1 MIFYQMI
8 LQINHYRLHSE
19 FCHYYS
25 LLITVEK
32 VKETTDIIHLTGVF
46 LLTCQSVTTLSYP
59 TDIVSS
65 ALQKCLNFF
74 LNMIE
79 LVEFILFVFS
89 FNLSY
94 AVFSWSQEIFYDL
107 CIFQF
112 VLFNSLN

>member
-19 FCHYYS
+19 FRHYYS
-25 LLITVEK
+25 LLVTVEK
-32 VKETTDIIHLTGVF
+32 VKETTDIIHLHVTGVF

-59 TDIVSS
+59 TDIASS

-94 AVFSWSQEIFYDL
+94 GCFFLVPRNFL
-107 CIFQF
+107 
-112 VLFNSLN
+112 